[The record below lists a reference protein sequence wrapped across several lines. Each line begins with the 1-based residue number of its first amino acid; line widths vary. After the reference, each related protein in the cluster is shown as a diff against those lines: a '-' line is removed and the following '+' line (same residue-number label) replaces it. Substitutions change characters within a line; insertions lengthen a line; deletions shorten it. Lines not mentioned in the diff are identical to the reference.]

1 MNMNILNAQIYFN
14 PILEGIIFG
23 ALFKILVAFIGLAQV
38 TSFSNYTQFYLEG
51 CELCSQNVVK
61 CFRLFGP
68 HVYGAQ

>member
-38 TSFSNYTQFYLEG
+38 TSFSNYTQFVNY
-51 CELCSQNVVK
+51 VV
-61 CFRLFGP
+61 RM
-68 HVYGAQ
+68 